1 MSGFDADGAQK
12 LLIVDD
18 SPQIQTLLRHVF
30 SELGYDTAAVGGE
43 SDVLETVEAVR
54 PDLLLMNVRVGEQ
67 SGIRLCQR
75 LMEDPSRPSLP
86 VIFMAHSADVTLVQ
100 AAMQAGAAGFFT
112 KPLEIQ
118 EMCAR
123 VDDVLGR
130 PLRSSH
136 RAAAA

>member
-1 MSGFDADGAQK
+1 MPGFEADGAKK

-18 SPQIQTLLRHVF
+18 SLQVQTLLRHVF
-30 SELGYDTAAVGGE
+30 SEIGYRVSAIGGE
-43 SDVLETVEAVR
+43 ADVLGTILAIR
-54 PDLLLMNVRVGEQ
+54 PDLLVMNVRVGEK
-67 SGIRLCQR
+67 SGIRFCQQLTER
-75 LMEDPSRPSLP
+75 AMLPDLP

-100 AAMQAGAAGFFT
+100 AAMQAGAVGFFT
-112 KPLEIQ
+112 KPLEVQ

-130 PLRSSH
+130 TLRASD